1 MNTTFDR
8 LLDEDSTFGDVTSET
23 IIPEELDA
31 ESKVIAKEEGIVA
44 GLNYLKDSVEKIGLK
59 IILLKRDGESIKKGD
74 TVAIIEGNARK
85 LLLIERTFLNI
96 LGRMSGIA
104 TATKRLV
111 DKVKDVNPNVRVAAT
126 RKTFLGKLDKVAV
139 TIGGGDPHRW
149 SLSDHILIKDNHIA
163 LVGLEEAIKRA
174 RRSSFVRKIEVEVE
188 GVGDA
193 VKAADLG
200 ADIIMLDNFKP
211 EQISEVVKLFEA
223 RGLRGKVLLEASGG
237 INEWNIADYAESG
250 VDVISIGALTHS
262 TRSLDFSIDT
272 TPKRI

>member
-1 MNTTFDR
+1 MITTFDM
-8 LLDEDSTFGDVTSET
+8 LLDEDAVFGDITSET
-23 IIPEELDA
+23 IIPEGLDA

-44 GLNYLKDSVEKIGLK
+44 GLNYLKENVEKIGLK
-59 IILLKRDGESIKKGD
+59 VTLLKRDGDSVKRGD
-74 TVAIIEGNARK
+74 SVAVIEGNARK
-85 LLLIERTFLNI
+85 LLLIERVFLNI

-111 DKVKDVNPNVRVAAT
+111 DRVKRVNPNVRIAAT
-126 RKTFLGKLDKVAV
+126 RKTLLGKLDKIAV

-163 LVGLEEAIKRA
+163 LVGLEEAIKKA

-188 GVGDA
+188 RVEDA
-193 VKAADLG
+193 FKAVDLG
-200 ADIIMLDNFKP
+200 ADIIMFDNFKP
-211 EQISEVVKLFEA
+211 NQISEVVKLFEA
-223 RGLRGKVLLEASGG
+223 RGLRDRVLLEASGG
-237 INEWNIADYAESG
+237 ISEENISDYAESG

-272 TPKRI
+272 TPKRN

>member
-111 DKVKDVNPNVRVAAT
+111 DKVKDVNPNVRIAAT

-272 TPKRI
+272 TPKRT

>member
-272 TPKRI
+272 TPKRT